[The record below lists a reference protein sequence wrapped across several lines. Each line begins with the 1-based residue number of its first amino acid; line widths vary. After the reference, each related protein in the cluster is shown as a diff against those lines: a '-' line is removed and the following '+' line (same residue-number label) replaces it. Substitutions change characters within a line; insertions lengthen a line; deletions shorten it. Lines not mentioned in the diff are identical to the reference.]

1 MSNKPDHTNTDAP
14 DPGRKPDHGQKPD
27 PGQMPDPKKCV
38 DAYSE
43 YLQLADG
50 PRPPHL
56 YQLLDIELFCPHPE
70 RINQAVRRQFRKIK
84 PYEENPDRNVRE
96 RIQDVMTHIA
106 TAKTVLSNPVQKKE
120 YDERLAKVL
129 KIDRDEYLLTRTAA
143 RPPEFCIKVIAGPA
157 QVGSRIELLP
167 DNLVTLGTNPHTTI
181 CLPSLRL
188 APLQAT
194 IDERDNNWVI
204 KSAAKSLVMIV
215 NETRC
220 HEHLLEPGDV
230 IDLVGYRIL
239 FSELSAPVRSA
250 SSIPPPL
257 SLVVHSGPSVPDPL
271 MNLVSPAT
279 VLVGR
284 CDTAL
289 WQLAGKGVSL
299 HHARVESDGAFW
311 LLRDLRSDTGTFLN
325 GDKVTQSILSHRD
338 VINVGPY
345 EIQARLRK

>member
-1 MSNKPDHTNTDAP
+1 MSNRPDNEDSGSA
-14 DPGRKPDHGQKPD
+14 DSV
-27 PGQMPDPKKCV
+27 KKLEPEKKI

-50 PRPPHL
+50 NRPPHL

-84 PYEENPDRNVRE
+84 PYEENPDRQVRE

-106 TAKTVLSNPVQKKE
+106 TAKTVLNNPIQKAE
-120 YDERLAKVL
+120 YDERLAKAL

-143 RPPEFCIKVIAGPA
+143 RPPEFCITVIAGPA
-157 QVGSRIELLP
+157 QVGSRFELLP
-167 DNLVTLGTNPHTTI
+167 DKSITLGTNAQATI

-194 IDERDNNWVI
+194 VDQRDDNWVI
-204 KSAAKSLVMIV
+204 RNANESLVMIV
-215 NETRC
+215 NDARC
-220 HEHLLEPGDV
+220 QEQVLESGDV

-239 FSELSAPVRSA
+239 FSEIPKAPRKA
-250 SSIPPPL
+250 NANAPPL

-271 MNLVSPAT
+271 MNLMSPAS
-279 VLVGR
+279 VLIGR

-289 WQLAGKGVSL
+289 WQLAGKDVSL
-299 HHARVESDGAFW
+299 HHARVEWDGAFW
-311 LLRDLRSDTGTFLN
+311 QLRDLHSDTGTFLN
-325 GDKVTQSILSHRD
+325 GEKVTQSILGHRD
-338 VINVGPY
+338 VINLGPY
-345 EIQARLRK
+345 EIQVRLRK

>member
-1 MSNKPDHTNTDAP
+1 MSNKPDETSENP
-14 DPGRKPDHGQKPD
+14 SPSKSL
-27 PGQMPDPKKCV
+27 

-106 TAKTVLSNPVQKKE
+106 TAKTVLGNSVQKAE
-120 YDERLAKVL
+120 YDERLAKFL
-129 KIDRDEYLLTRTAA
+129 KIDRDELLLTRTAA
-143 RPPEFCIKVIAGPA
+143 RPPEFCITVIAGPA
-157 QVGSRIELLP
+157 QVGSRFELLP
-167 DNLVTLGTNPHTTI
+167 DNIITLGTNPHTTI

-194 IDERDNNWVI
+194 IDERDDNWVI
-204 KSAAKSLVMIV
+204 KSADKSLVMIV
-215 NETRC
+215 NDTRC
-220 HEHLLEPGDV
+220 HEHLLEAGDV

-239 FSELSAPVRSA
+239 FSELNA
-250 SSIPPPL
+250 SGRKAAQTAPPL

-271 MNLVSPAT
+271 MNLVPPAT
-279 VLVGR
+279 VLVGS
-284 CDTAL
+284 CDTTL
-289 WQLAGKGVSL
+289 WQLVGKGVSL

-311 LLRDLRSDTGTFLN
+311 QLRDLRSDTGTFLN

-338 VINVGPY
+338 VIHVGPY
-345 EIQARLRK
+345 EIQVRLRK